1 MKAAV
6 MMAAAMCAVGGP
18 QAATWSWTGQ
28 KTGGGALT
36 SAGGLPPVTAFDGI
50 TGGVMT
56 YAAKI
61 TFTELPFSD
70 SMVIFRLSNSN
81 NGGATDNSDNN
92 GVQRSI
98 NGSGQLVYSVSNT
111 NSSSWGGAG
120 AANER
125 TTGTITAG
133 IIADSTL
140 ALAIAVN
147 NSGNAENGL
156 KAGGFTICF
165 DGGQGGQWAKR
176 WIALPQGKR

>member
-36 SAGGLPPVTAFDGI
+36 SAGGLPPGTAFDGI
-50 TGGVMT
+50 TGGGMT

-70 SMVIFRLSNSN
+70 SMVIFRLSNSK

-92 GVQRSI
+92 GFSAPSTAA
-98 NGSGQLVYSVSNT
+98 GS
-111 NSSSWGGAG
+111 WF
-120 AANER
+120 
-125 TTGTITAG
+125 I
-133 IIADSTL
+133 
-140 ALAIAVN
+140 
-147 NSGNAENGL
+147 
-156 KAGGFTICF
+156 
-165 DGGQGGQWAKR
+165 
-176 WIALPQGKR
+176 P